1 MNLEKRSEELIESC
15 NAYLEKQGSYPY
27 LPGIIET
34 LELIRSCLESG
45 DCEKEQSQQWLR
57 GLGRLITEDYSFSE
71 SELGSLLL
79 DFTSGFRVYTERD
92 D

>member
-1 MNLEKRSEELIESC
+1 MSLQERLEDVIELCISQSEKPE
-15 NAYLEKQGSYPY
+15 SYPF
-27 LPGIIET
+27 LPEIIET

-71 SELGSLLL
+71 SELGTLLL

>member
-1 MNLEKRSEELIESC
+1 MSLQERLEEVIELCISQSEKPEL
-15 NAYLEKQGSYPY
+15 YPF

-45 DCEKEQSQQWLR
+45 DCEKEYSQQWLR

-71 SELGSLLL
+71 SELGTLLL